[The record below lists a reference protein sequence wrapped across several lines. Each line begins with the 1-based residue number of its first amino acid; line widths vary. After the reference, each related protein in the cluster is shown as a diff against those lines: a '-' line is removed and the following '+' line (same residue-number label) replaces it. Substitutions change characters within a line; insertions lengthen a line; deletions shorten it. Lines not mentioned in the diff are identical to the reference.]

1 MHLLCSDYNYLHIEN
16 IQRPFFFLFFFTFCI
31 VCITSTGFYIAATR
45 GCKEK

>member
-16 IQRPFFFLFFFTFCI
+16 IQRPFFFTFCI